1 MPEARMPFPLVEMV
15 GFEPTMRQDTPIEH
29 SPPALPTSPHLH
41 IRAAYWPPLY
51 INQTRYRPAKWH
63 PSGHILTR
71 QTMTLG
77 FCKAL
82 LVMILALLFHQR
94 RTLSVEPLALKLWA
108 LSVTVKIDFI
118 ICPRPYITAGS
129 IIKTSV
135 IPNYKVFF
143 IR

>member
-15 GFEPTMRQDTPIEH
+15 GFGPTMRQDTPIEH

-63 PSGHILTR
+63 SQRSHIHPTNH
-71 QTMTLG
+71 TLG

-82 LVMILALLFHQR
+82 LVTLLALLFNQIK
-94 RTLSVEPLALKLWA
+94 AL
-108 LSVTVKIDFI
+108 TIEH
-118 ICPRPYITAGS
+118 
-129 IIKTSV
+129 
-135 IPNYKVFF
+135 
-143 IR
+143 